1 MNKLKNYKYSILG
14 GILLV
19 IFLLCAAGIFSLG
32 VVLLTASDKAAIL
45 AGIKWVRLVLMLLVC
60 YAALY
65 GYRRVRALE
74 KAQKES
80 PAACPYQPVIPVQK
94 PADKPAAPKTP
105 AAPPTPQASEQPL
118 LHLHYVELRPAET
131 FGVRKG
137 FPYDITIAKA
147 VAAFMSEHSFAMCY
161 TRIGG
166 GSDEVRHTGAV
177 AYSAGYTSAQRFIDN
192 AESDY
197 LRADDEAG
205 TEYGSW
211 FTGLNYSYI
220 RQEYVLENITIR
232 IEYTSRITIAWEGE
246 KPAIVEALLDFLT
259 DTGTKE

>member
-19 IFLLCAAGIFSLG
+19 LFLWCAAGIVSYG
-32 VVLLTASDKAAIL
+32 VVLLTVSDKAAIL
-45 AGIKWVRLVLMLLVC
+45 ADTKWGRLVLVILC
-60 YAALY
+60 GCAALY

-74 KAQKES
+74 KAQKE
-80 PAACPYQPVIPVQK
+80 PPVTCPYQPTIPVQK
-94 PADKPAAPKTP
+94 PADEPPAPKAPAAVTV
-105 AAPPTPQASEQPL
+105 PPHPERPEICL
-118 LHLHYVELRPAET
+118 RYPDLRPAAT

-147 VAAFMSEHSFAMCY
+147 VAIFLSDHGWEMKLTH
-161 TRIGG
+161 IGG

-177 AYSAGYTSAQRFIDN
+177 AYGASYRTLKN
-192 AESDY
+192 LVENCESDY

-211 FTGLNYSYI
+211 FSSLNYSFI
-220 RQEYVLENITIR
+220 RQEFVLDDVTVR
-232 IEYTSRITIAWEGE
+232 IEYSSDITIGWEGE
-246 KPAIVEALLDFLT
+246 KPAMIADLTAFLT
-259 DTGTKE
+259 DTGIKE

>member
-1 MNKLKNYKYSILG
+1 MNKLKNCKYSILG

-19 IFLLCAAGIFSLG
+19 LFLLCAAGIFSYG
-32 VVLLTASDKAAIL
+32 VVLLTVSDKAAIL
-45 AGIKWVRLVLMLLVC
+45 ADTKWGRLVLMFLC
-60 YAALY
+60 CFAALY

-74 KAQKES
+74 KARKEP
-80 PAACPYQPVIPVQK
+80 PAACPYQSVTPVQK
-94 PADKPAAPKTP
+94 SAEPKTP
-105 AAPPTPQASEQPL
+105 AAPSVPQTTEQPL
-118 LHLHYVELRPAET
+118 LHLRYDDLRPPET

-137 FPYDITIAKA
+137 FPYDISIAKA
-147 VAAFMSEHSFAMCY
+147 VAAFMSEHSFVMRY
-161 TRIGG
+161 THIGG
-166 GSDEVRHTGAV
+166 GSDEVGHTGAV
-177 AYSAGYTSAQRFIDN
+177 AYGAGYTSAQRFIDN

-211 FTGLNYSYI
+211 FTGLNYSFI

-232 IEYTSRITIAWEGE
+232 IEYTSRITIEWEGE
-246 KPAIVEALLDFLT
+246 KPAIVEALYDFLT